1 MAIDYT
7 KDGIEHINVSINGN
21 TELGK
26 RLSMEYY
33 RPFVDPV
40 SKKSFISLY
49 QFYVWLNSGKEDSI
63 LSLEGWEKFPSLMTN
78 SMFGFAETD
87 STKTEMVECV
97 KRVISN
103 DKSLVKVIIQL
114 KLPLM
119 EYHVIKTSVGEMV
132 INATRPWFIKALT
145 NN

>member
-1 MAIDYT
+1 MAIDHT

-78 SMFGFAETD
+78 SMFGFAETN
-87 STKTEMVECV
+87 STKSEMIECV
-97 KRVISN
+97 RHVISN
-103 DKSLVKVIIQL
+103 DDQLVRIVGNL

-119 EYHVIKTSVGEMV
+119 EYHVIKTSAGEMV
-132 INATRPWFIKALT
+132 IDATRPWFINALS